1 MIATMDVEQETG
13 QAAGVDAPASGPV
26 TLRQI
31 QAAQRAVQRAKED
44 GAKRAAEKSD
54 ARDDLVRAAI
64 AEGVATKAEI
74 ARLLGLSDMQVS
86 RIARGQRSGKT
97 RPE

>member
-1 MIATMDVEQETG
+1 METQQETG
-13 QAAGVDAPASGPV
+13 QAAGVDEPASGPV

-44 GAKRAAEKSD
+44 GARKAAERSD
-54 ARDDLVRAAI
+54 ARDDLIRAAL
-64 AEGVATKAEI
+64 AEDVATKAEI

-86 RIARGQRSGKT
+86 RIARGQRSGKVPPEP
-97 RPE
+97 RP